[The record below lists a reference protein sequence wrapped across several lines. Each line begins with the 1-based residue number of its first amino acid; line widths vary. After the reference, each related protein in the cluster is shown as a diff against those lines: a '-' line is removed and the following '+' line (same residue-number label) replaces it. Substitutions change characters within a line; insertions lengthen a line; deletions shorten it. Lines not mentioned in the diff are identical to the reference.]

1 MYHQATN
8 HAHCFFYNFLQFFDL
23 LFKHM
28 KHTKEKTK
36 KKITQIIIIWWN
48 IITISPFCNAQ

>member
-1 MYHQATN
+1 MYHQATD
-8 HAHCFFYNFLQFFDL
+8 HEQCFFCKFLQIFDL

-36 KKITQIIIIWWN
+36 KKITRIIIIWRN
-48 IITISPFCNAQ
+48 MITISLFF